1 MPKTLIVDDSAIF
14 RKLLKETLHSRYPS
28 MEIVEAADGVEAMQK
43 INSYH
48 PDLIFMDIRLPGET
62 GLKLTQKIKRVL
74 PQTNIIILTNYDLPE
89 YREAASKF
97 AANHFLSKG
106 VTTGDQ
112 ISTIVESIIA
122 HAGIHEKN
130 LVNENIQNGEA

>member
-1 MPKTLIVDDSAIF
+1 
-14 RKLLKETLHSRYPS
+14 
-28 MEIVEAADGVEAMQK
+28 
-43 INSYH
+43 
-48 PDLIFMDIRLPGET
+48 
-62 GLKLTQKIKRVL
+62 
-74 PQTNIIILTNYDLPE
+74 LPE

-97 AANHFLSKG
+97 GANHFLSKG

-122 HAGIHEKN
+122 NAGINEKN